1 MSDDYIGGT
10 APSRSMPE
18 TSSRY
23 SSEPSGSIAQPT
35 QDDGDGATARAKQ
48 AASAAGDA
56 GSKVLDEAR
65 GGASEVKTE
74 AQQQA
79 RELWTQARTELTE
92 QSSVQQQRLA
102 GGLRSFADQLHQMAD
117 APEERGL
124 ASDLARQLGD
134 RASGVGYWLEDRGPQ
149 DVIEELRSFARRR
162 PGTFV
167 LVAAGAGLL
176 VGRLTRALKDGPPET
191 TTTTSVRTTPGAIRT
206 EPYIEGGGIAT
217 TTSAPPTVP
226 ISTGV
231 QP

>member
-23 SSEPSGSIAQPT
+23 TSEPSGSIAQPSN
-35 QDDGDGATARAKQ
+35 DDGDGAKARAKQ
-48 AASAAGDA
+48 AASAASDA
-56 GSKVLDEAR
+56 GSKVMDEAR
-65 GGASEVKTE
+65 GGASEVKAE
-74 AQQQA
+74 AQHQA
-79 RELWTQARTELTE
+79 RELWAQARTELTE
-92 QSSVQQQRLA
+92 QSSTQQQRLA
-102 GGLRSFADQLHQMAD
+102 GGLRSFADQLHEMAD
-117 APEERGL
+117 APTERGL

-191 TTTTSVRTTPGAIRT
+191 TTSTSVRTTPATIRT
-206 EPYIEGGGIAT
+206 EPFVEDPDIPAT
-217 TTSAPPTVP
+217 TAPPTVP